1 MGAKLGAE
9 DEDIIAD
16 INVTPLVDVTLV
28 LLIIFMVTATYI
40 VTPSIQVNLPK
51 AASGDEGQTSTL
63 AIVLTRDGRLYLN
76 GEETTEEG
84 LERAVFD
91 EHEANP
97 DVQAII
103 SADKDVSHGYVVRLI
118 DLVKSN
124 GVSRFAINI
133 DPAVVDAVHLGRST
147 GDIGGAGG

>member
-1 MGAKLGAE
+1 MASRLGTEE
-9 DEDIIAD
+9 DDIIAD

-76 GEETTEEG
+76 GEETTEEA
-84 LERAVFD
+84 LERAVFQ
-91 EHEANP
+91 EHEADP
-97 DVQAII
+97 AVQAII
-103 SADKDVSHGYVVRLI
+103 SADKDVSHGHVVRLI

-133 DPAVVDAVHLGRST
+133 DPSVVDAVHLGRSAADIERT
-147 GDIGGAGG
+147 GG